1 MKKKLQGLL
10 LLTVIAS
17 GCNVNTAS
25 PATETKT
32 KVTDVIDGDTVE
44 INLNG
49 TVEKVRL
56 LGVDTPEVH
65 VKVKPGKY
73 RDIPDTERTRKCLR
87 KWGEK
92 ASQYAKNKL
101 SGKNVE
107 FKTDPLSDTRGNY
120 GRILG
125 YVKTND
131 TNFNHRLVEKGLAQV
146 YESDFS
152 QLERFQKAE
161 KEAQEQLK
169 GLWQCRSYEV
179 QNLTVEQK

>member
-1 MKKKLQGLL
+1 MKKQLQGLL

-17 GCNVNTAS
+17 ACTVNTAS

-65 VKVKPGKY
+65 VEVRPGKY
-73 RDIPDTERTRKCLR
+73 RNIPDTERTRKCLR

-92 ASQYAKNKL
+92 ASQYAKNQL
-101 SGKNVE
+101 SNRKVE
-107 FKTDPLSDTRGNY
+107 FKKDPLSDTRGNY

-125 YVKTND
+125 YIKTNS
-131 TNFNHRLVEKGLAQV
+131 TNFNHKLIEKGLAQV
-146 YESDFS
+146 YESEFT
-152 QLERFQKAE
+152 QLEKFQEAE

-169 GLWQCRSYEV
+169 GLWQCRRYEV